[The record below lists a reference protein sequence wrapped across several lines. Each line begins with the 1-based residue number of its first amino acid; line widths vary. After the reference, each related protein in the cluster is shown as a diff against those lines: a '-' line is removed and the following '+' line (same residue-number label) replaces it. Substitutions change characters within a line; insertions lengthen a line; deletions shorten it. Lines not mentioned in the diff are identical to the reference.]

1 MSEASWTKGEST
13 LTDSQPSRLK
23 FVVGAVVIF
32 GAIAALIFSALNDSS
47 QLFKTVDEYYAEEAR
62 LVGKDLRIAGWV
74 IGDTIQYTQVD
85 ANTSRLE
92 FDIVD
97 DLENPGQRLHV
108 VAMNEPKPE
117 LLQNQAQALVD
128 GHVDE
133 MGVLHANPDGLL
145 LKCPTR
151 YEELEPES

>member
-32 GAIAALIFSALNDSS
+32 GAIAALIVSALNDSS

-62 LVGKDLRIAGWV
+62 LVGQDLRIAGWV
-74 IGDTIQYTQVD
+74 IGDTIQYTQID

-151 YEELEPES
+151 YEELEPEA

>member
-13 LTDSQPSRLK
+13 LTDAQPSRLK

-32 GAIAALIFSALNDSS
+32 GAIVALIVSALNDSS
-47 QLFKTVDEYYAEEAR
+47 QLFKTVDEYYAEESR

-74 IGDTIQYTQVD
+74 IGDTIQYTQID

-133 MGVLHANPDGLL
+133 FGVLHANPDGLL

-151 YEELEPES
+151 YEELEPEA

>member
-62 LVGKDLRIAGWV
+62 LVGQDLRIAGWV

>member
-32 GAIAALIFSALNDSS
+32 GAIAALIISALNDSS

-97 DLENPGQRLHV
+97 DLENPGRRLHV